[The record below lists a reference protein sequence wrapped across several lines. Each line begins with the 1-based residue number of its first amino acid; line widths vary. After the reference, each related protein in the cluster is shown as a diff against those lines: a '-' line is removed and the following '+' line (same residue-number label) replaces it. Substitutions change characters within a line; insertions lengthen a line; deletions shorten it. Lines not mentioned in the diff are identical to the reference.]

1 MEKSTQEV
9 HAKAGKLLLP
19 TKCSTSREVMKYLSA
34 RGIDREIIKTCI
46 KEGLI
51 YESLPYHNCVFVGRD
66 AAGEAR
72 YASYRACNPAKI
84 MGEASGSDKKYAFH
98 INGTEDNQTL
108 HVFESAIDLLSFAT
122 IMNRRQRDWRAESL
136 LSLGG
141 IYAPG
146 ASGRWKTPSALIYQL
161 QQQEQIKDIALHLDN
176 DSAGRAAT
184 ARLIT
189 QLGADYNVRDEPAIH
204 GKDINDELQYMIRNR
219 QRIRKE
225 RDEYV
230 R

>member
-1 MEKSTQEV
+1 M
-9 HAKAGKLLLP
+9 H
-19 TKCSTSREVMKYLSA
+19 
-34 RGIDREIIKTCI
+34 
-46 KEGLI
+46 
-51 YESLPYHNCVFVGRD
+51 
-66 AAGEAR
+66 
-72 YASYRACNPAKI
+72 
-84 MGEASGSDKKYAFH
+84 
-98 INGTEDNQTL
+98 TL

-122 IMNRRQRDWRAESL
+122 IMNCRQRDWRAESL

-146 ASGRWKTPSALIYQL
+146 TSGRWKTPSTLTYQL
-161 QQQEQIKDIALHLDN
+161 QQQEQIKNIALHLDN

-189 QLGADYNVRDEPAIH
+189 QLGAAYNVRDEPAID
-204 GKDINDELQYMIRNR
+204 GKDINDELQYMIRNW

>member
-1 MEKSTQEV
+1 
-9 HAKAGKLLLP
+9 
-19 TKCSTSREVMKYLSA
+19 
-34 RGIDREIIKTCI
+34 
-46 KEGLI
+46 
-51 YESLPYHNCVFVGRD
+51 
-66 AAGEAR
+66 
-72 YASYRACNPAKI
+72 
-84 MGEASGSDKKYAFH
+84 
-98 INGTEDNQTL
+98 
-108 HVFESAIDLLSFAT
+108 
-122 IMNRRQRDWRAESL
+122 MNRRQRDWRAESL

-146 ASGRWKTPSALIYQL
+146 ASGRWKMPSALTYQL

-189 QLGADYNVRDEPAIH
+189 QLGAAYNVRDDPAIH

-225 RDEYV
+225 CDEYV